1 MTGCGGRETK
11 PRFSEVERLP
21 RVEVVT
27 PIRTILRRRIELAA
41 TIEPM
46 EKVDLCA
53 RVPGIVGYLPEDI
66 DIGRVVKG
74 PREGMPGEK
83 LVALDIPDLEAQKKH
98 KEALLEQAHKQKVQ
112 AEEARI
118 VGEREVTEAEKQEK
132 RFTAELAFA
141 RVQHER
147 MTELVKTKAVQPERA
162 QESEKQ
168 LEAAAAGAEAAKA
181 QIDTRRA
188 KLRSL
193 DADIETAKAK
203 VQVADA
209 EVHNLSVLI
218 GYATLTA
225 PFDGVVTKRW
235 VDRGATIKDAGAPLL
250 TVMRIDTVRVLLDVP
265 EKDVPLVDALESRP
279 DPNKTGDPVTLR
291 VPALVGIVGDGV
303 FTGRIQRMAQALDP
317 NTRTMRAEVHLKN
330 PNGHLRPGM
339 FGRASILLDTRYDVL
354 TLPATALQQG
364 SGRPV
369 IYYLANGNGDPP
381 RGIVQRAEVE
391 LGLDDGQLIE
401 VKFPPRSGLTGEEY
415 ILAKGNGVVRVGD
428 EVFVVPVKKE

>member
-1 MTGCGGRETK
+1 MPLISGHSAIFHLGWGSLGGLASIRALAGSWAVLSTMMMGCGGRGTK
-11 PRFSEVERLP
+11 PRFSETERLP

-27 PIRTILRRRIELAA
+27 PTRTILRRRIELAA

-53 RVPGIVGYLPEDI
+53 RVPGIVDYLPEDV

-74 PREGMPGEK
+74 PRNGMPGEK
-83 LVALDIPDLEAQKKH
+83 LVALAVPDLEAQKKH
-98 KEALLEQAHKQKVQ
+98 KEAHLDQAKKQRAQ
-112 AEEARI
+112 AEEARV
-118 VGEREVTEAEKQEK
+118 VGERELVEAEKQEK
-132 RFTAELAFA
+132 RFVAEFAFA

-168 LEAAAAGAEAAKA
+168 LEAAAAAAEAGKA
-181 QIDTRRA
+181 RIDTRRA

-193 DADIETAKAK
+193 DADIDTAKAK

-225 PFDGVVTKRW
+225 PFDGVITKRW

-265 EKDVPLVDALESRP
+265 EKDVPLVDALETRP
-279 DPNKTGDPVTLR
+279 DPNKRQPAIEFRGDARLYSWDDDRDRPFCSGCS
-291 VPALVGIVGDGV
+291 VGG
-303 FTGRIQRMAQALDP
+303 
-317 NTRTMRAEVHLKN
+317 
-330 PNGHLRPGM
+330 
-339 FGRASILLDTRYDVL
+339 
-354 TLPATALQQG
+354 
-364 SGRPV
+364 
-369 IYYLANGNGDPP
+369 
-381 RGIVQRAEVE
+381 
-391 LGLDDGQLIE
+391 
-401 VKFPPRSGLTGEEY
+401 
-415 ILAKGNGVVRVGD
+415 
-428 EVFVVPVKKE
+428 